1 MQNPN
6 KPIWFNEDTY
16 QTIQQSNTRT
26 EVIDLSEPA
35 DRSPW
40 KIMVCTPVHSECSI
54 HYTQALLKFQQD
66 CLMRKILVSFTLM
79 KSSLVNMKQEQ
90 SFQCIYHTILI
101 IEQWHKS
108 LALV

>member
-40 KIMVCTPVHSECSI
+40 KIMVCTPVS
-54 HYTQALLKFQQD
+54 YKAPK
-66 CLMRKILVSFTLM
+66 
-79 KSSLVNMKQEQ
+79 
-90 SFQCIYHTILI
+90 
-101 IEQWHKS
+101 
-108 LALV
+108 A